1 MASKREADAGNALS
15 NLLDLLEH
23 LGLKS
28 AADSYMETKS
38 MNIGLG
44 YMDEFMDRMRRFWSD
59 S

>member
-1 MASKREADAGNALS
+1 MSSKREADAGNAFS

-28 AADSYMETKS
+28 ANDSYMETNVGVS
-38 MNIGLG
+38 
-44 YMDEFMDRMRRFWSD
+44 YMDPFMDRMRRFWSD